1 MSNGETETST
11 STTATRNRLRT
22 RLGVADE
29 PERGRFADRCL
40 VGIATG
46 RFAVH
51 IPALGRPDAAH
62 GVLVPG
68 VATNLRS
75 CHKPEQQ

>member
-11 STTATRNRLRT
+11 STTATKNRLRT
-22 RLGVADE
+22 RLGIADE
-29 PERGRFADRCL
+29 PER
-40 VGIATG
+40 G

-51 IPALGRPDAAH
+51 IPALGSPDAAH

-68 VATNLRS
+68 VATNLRI
-75 CHKPEQQ
+75 CHRPEQQ